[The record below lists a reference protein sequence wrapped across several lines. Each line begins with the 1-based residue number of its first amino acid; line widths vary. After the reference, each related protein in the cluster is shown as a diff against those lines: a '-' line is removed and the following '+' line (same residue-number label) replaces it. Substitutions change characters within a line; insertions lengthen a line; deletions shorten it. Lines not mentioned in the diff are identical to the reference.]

1 MERSSRQGTHGKMV
15 LGLRVTRTDGGRL
28 SLLRATGRHFAKFL
42 SVATA
47 FVGFFM
53 AAFTRR
59 KQALHD
65 LLADCLVVRGRD
77 ALP

>member
-1 MERSSRQGTHGKMV
+1 V
-15 LGLRVTRTDGGRL
+15 
-28 SLLRATGRHFAKFL
+28 
-42 SVATA
+42 TA
-47 FVGFFM
+47 FVGFVM

-65 LLADCLVVRGRD
+65 LLAGCLVVRGRD